1 MGILS
6 DYDALKE
13 VTKSLSPP
21 FMVVDLETFDANARE
36 LAGKARAHGKKLRLA
51 SKSIRVPALIKR
63 LFEIDPEIF
72 QGIMCFSAAEARFL
86 SDEGLDDFLVAYPSI
101 VEQETTDAI
110 AVAKSGKTI
119 TLMVDSA
126 YQVDVI
132 NSQVRAEAPELKLE
146 LCIDAD
152 MSLRRFGGLV
162 HLGVQRSPIRSLED
176 FQALVEYIQARDHV
190 KLAGVMG
197 YESQV
202 AGLPDRNPFA
212 PLQNFVKA
220 RVRSLSV
227 KNCRKLRGEIA
238 GYLKENTIQLRLFN
252 GGGTGSMKWT
262 PKEPW
267 LTEVTA
273 GSGFLQPHLFDYYS
287 EGHTTPAFCFAL
299 PISRF
304 SEAGYLTLKSGGFI
318 ASGESSRDKSPIVH
332 LPKGLET
339 ISAEGFGEVQTPL
352 KNKTKVST
360 GPLGPIF
367 LRPSKAG
374 EIAER
379 FNSYFLLED
388 GKVLTEVPTYR
399 GLGKTFY

>member
-1 MGILS
+1 VGILS
-6 DYDALKE
+6 DYDTLRE
-13 VTKSLSPP
+13 VTKNLSPP
-21 FMVVDLETFDANARE
+21 FMVVDLDTFDANARD

-63 LFEIDPEIF
+63 LFEIDPETF

-101 VEQETTDAI
+101 VKQETENAI

-126 YQVDVI
+126 YQVDAI
-132 NSQVRAEAPELKLE
+132 DSQVRAASPELKLE

-152 MSLRRFGGLV
+152 MSLRRLGGLV
-162 HLGVQRSPIRSLED
+162 HLGVQRSPIRSVQD
-176 FQALVEYIQARDHV
+176 FQALAEHIQTRDNV
-190 KLAGVMG
+190 KLTGVMG

-202 AGLPDRNPFA
+202 AGLPDQNPFA
-212 PLQNFVKA
+212 PMQNFIKA
-220 RVRSLSV
+220 RVRRLSV
-227 KNCRKLRGEIA
+227 KNCRRIRGEIA
-238 GYLKENTIQLRLFN
+238 DYLKANAIQIRFFN
-252 GGGTGSMKWT
+252 GGGTGSMAWT
-262 PKEPW
+262 PTEPW

-287 EGHTTPAFCFAL
+287 EGHAKPAYCFAL

-304 SEAGYLTLKSGGFI
+304 SAPDYLTVKSGGFI
-318 ASGESSRDKSPIVH
+318 ASGESSQDKAPIVH

-352 KNKTKVST
+352 KNKSNVST

-367 LRPSKAG
+367 FRPSKAG

-379 FNSYFLLED
+379 FNSYYLIEG
-388 GKVLTEVPTYR
+388 GKVVEEVPTYR
-399 GLGKTFY
+399 GMGRVFY